1 MSVSNM
7 TDIKDIYVV
16 SKKHPLVLGDI
27 NAIFTDIKDAREG
40 AEKKNVS
47 QKLRI
52 KDNRFKVFYVSNKML
67 YEELEV
73 LLKTQKAL
81 SHNMKRKRK
90 L

>member
-1 MSVSNM
+1 M

>member
-27 NAIFTDIKDAREG
+27 NAIFTDIKDAREW
-40 AEKKNVS
+40 AENKNVS

-73 LLKTQKAL
+73 LLKT
-81 SHNMKRKRK
+81 
-90 L
+90 